1 MNWFTAENRN
11 LHGDKMS
18 TTTTAPPVVAAQT
31 GEIKLFQ
38 KWSFKEIKV
47 NDLGLQRY
55 LNLTP
60 MVAPHSMGRHEHQ
73 RFRKA
78 NVNVVERLINNL
90 MRPGKNSGKKAKS
103 ANIVKHAFEIIHLK
117 SGKNPI
123 EVLVRA
129 VENSAPC
136 EDTTRVSYGG
146 VVYHL
151 SVDVAPQRRI
161 DLAIRHISEGPR
173 KASANT
179 SRSIEECVADELLMA
194 SNNDIKSAGVAK
206 RNEIERVAQSS
217 R

>member
-1 MNWFTAENRN
+1 
-11 LHGDKMS
+11 MS
-18 TTTTAPPVVAAQT
+18 QTTAQPQD
-31 GEIKLFQ
+31 IKLFQ
-38 KWSFKEIKV
+38 KWTFKDISV
-47 NDLGLQRY
+47 QDIGLQRY

-78 NVNVVERLINNL
+78 KVNIVERLINSL
-90 MRPGKNSGKKAKS
+90 MRSGKNSGKKAK
-103 ANIVKHAFEIIHLK
+103 ATNIVKEAFEIINLRT
-117 SGKNPI
+117 GKNPI
-123 EVLVRA
+123 EVLVKA
-129 VENSAPC
+129 VENASPC

-161 DLAIRHISEGPR
+161 DLAIRHISEGAR
-173 KASANT
+173 AASINNP
-179 SRSIEECVADELLMA
+179 RSIQETLADELVLA
-194 SNNDIKSAGVAK
+194 ANKDIKSAGIAK

>member
-1 MNWFTAENRN
+1 
-11 LHGDKMS
+11 MS
-18 TTTTAPPVVAAQT
+18 QTIAQPQ
-31 GEIKLFQ
+31 EIKLFQ
-38 KWSFKEIKV
+38 KWTFKDIAV
-47 NDLGLQRY
+47 VDIGLQRY

-78 NVNVVERLINNL
+78 KVNIVERLINGL
-90 MRPGKNSGKKAKS
+90 MRSGKNSGKKAK
-103 ANIVKHAFEIIHLK
+103 ATNIVKETFEIINLRTN
-117 SGKNPI
+117 KNPI
-123 EVLVRA
+123 EVLVKA
-129 VENSAPC
+129 VENASPC

-161 DLAIRHISEGPR
+161 DLAIRHITEGAR
-173 KASANT
+173 ASSKNNP
-179 SRSIEECVADELLMA
+179 RSIQETLADELVLA
-194 SNNDIKSAGVAK
+194 ANKDIKSVAIAK

>member
-1 MNWFTAENRN
+1 
-11 LHGDKMS
+11 MS
-18 TTTTAPPVVAAQT
+18 QTTSVAQPK
-31 GEIKLFQ
+31 EIKLFQ
-38 KWSFKEIKV
+38 KWSFKDVSVKDI
-47 NDLGLQRY
+47 GLQRY

-78 NVNVVERLINNL
+78 KVNIVERLINGL
-90 MRPGKNSGKKAKS
+90 MRSGKNAGKKAK
-103 ANIVKHAFEIIHLK
+103 ATNFVKETFEIINIK
-117 SGKNPI
+117 TGKNPI
-123 EVLVRA
+123 EVLVAA

-136 EDTTRVSYGG
+136 EDTTRISYGG

-161 DLAIRHISEGPR
+161 DLAIRHITEGAR
-173 KASANT
+173 ATSINT
-179 SRSIEECVADELLMA
+179 SKSIQETLADELILA
-194 SNNDIKSAGVAK
+194 ANKDIKSAAVAK

>member
-1 MNWFTAENRN
+1 
-11 LHGDKMS
+11 MS
-18 TTTTAPPVVAAQT
+18 QT
-31 GEIKLFQ
+31 SVSQPQEIKLFQ
-38 KWSFKEIKV
+38 KWSFKDITV
-47 NDLGLQRY
+47 VDIGLQRY

-78 NVNVVERLINNL
+78 KVNVVERLINGL
-90 MRPGKNSGKKAKS
+90 MRSGKNSGKKAK
-103 ANIVKHAFEIIHLK
+103 ATNIVKETFEIINLRTNR
-117 SGKNPI
+117 NPI
-123 EVLVRA
+123 EVLVKA
-129 VENSAPC
+129 VENASPC

-161 DLAIRHISEGPR
+161 DLAIRHITTGAR
-173 KASANT
+173 ASSSNNP
-179 SRSIEECVADELLMA
+179 RSIQETLADELVLA
-194 SNNDIKSAGVAK
+194 ANKDIKSVAIAK

>member
-1 MNWFTAENRN
+1 M
-11 LHGDKMS
+11 LMS
-18 TTTTAPPVVAAQT
+18 TQTLAQPQD
-31 GEIKLFQ
+31 IKLFQ
-38 KWSFKEIKV
+38 KWTFKDISV
-47 NDLGLQRY
+47 VDIGLQRY

-78 NVNVVERLINNL
+78 KLNIVERLINSL
-90 MRPGKNSGKKAKS
+90 MRSGKNSGKKAK
-103 ANIVKHAFEIIHLK
+103 ATNIVKEAFEIINLRT
-117 SGKNPI
+117 GKNPI
-123 EVLVRA
+123 EVLVKA
-129 VENSAPC
+129 VENASPC

-161 DLAIRHISEGPR
+161 DLAIRHISEGAR
-173 KASANT
+173 AASINNP
-179 SRSIEECVADELLMA
+179 RSIQETLADELVLA
-194 SNNDIKSAGVAK
+194 ANKDIKSAGIAK